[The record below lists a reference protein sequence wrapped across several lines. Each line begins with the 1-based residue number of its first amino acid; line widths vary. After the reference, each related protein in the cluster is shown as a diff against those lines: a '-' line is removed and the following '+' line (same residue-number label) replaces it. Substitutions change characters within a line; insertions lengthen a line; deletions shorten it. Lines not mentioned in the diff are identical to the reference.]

1 MSDELSHPR
10 SRIAW
15 SVIKALLAK
24 HEMLPGDV
32 DRIRTQIEDLDQ
44 ELREA
49 EEEVQALKEGRG

>member
-1 MSDELSHPR
+1 
-10 SRIAW
+10 
-15 SVIKALLAK
+15 VIKALLAK